1 MKLTLDQFRETRQGP
16 FGDVRV
22 VLGDFDDPMPGY
34 IYEGP
39 SCISLDNNG
48 NPYLII
54 ANMEYEG
61 NLEQLE
67 EILYNQFYVPECT

>member
-1 MKLTLDQFRETRQGP
+1 MKLTLDQFRKTRQGP
-16 FGDVRV
+16 FCDVRMV
-22 VLGDFDDPMPGY
+22 FGDWDDPMPGY

-39 SCISLDNNG
+39 SCISLDNHG

-61 NLEQLE
+61 TLEELE
-67 EILYNQFYVPECT
+67 EILYTRFYITECV